1 MLIFFSLYRKTRKI
15 IVLYNK
21 FFFSIYSKP
30 WAAQG
35 NIRYS
40 ARYCKGKL
48 MKKDIV
54 KFRPCRFTEADRA
67 VLDSYRPVVEALGA
81 AFGPLCQIVLASLE
95 EPRAT
100 VVALANGHISH
111 RYVGEPVMPDGLE
124 FLEKHAWL
132 GSETPDEK
140 PRCREIRSSDGRR
153 LRNSNVGIFNGTK
166 LIGYLGVNVDMDMPL
181 ADFVDTFR
189 IKTDAEE
196 EGIPRHFDGDS
207 SRFLVK
213 SLEKALEEENRGKKT
228 NAKQRVKRVIARME
242 ALGAFNVRGA
252 VDFVAQRLEV
262 SRNTVYLHLRTL
274 REDKLCGG
282 EEKTVSAGERQ
293 TRPGNSI

>member
-1 MLIFFSLYRKTRKI
+1 MNFFLVFIPSHGRHRGTSDTLRG
-15 IVLYNK
+15 IV
-21 FFFSIYSKP
+21 
-30 WAAQG
+30 
-35 NIRYS
+35 
-40 ARYCKGKL
+40 KGKL
-48 MKKDIV
+48 MKKGVV

-81 AFGPLCQIVLASLE
+81 ALGPFCQVVLASLE
-95 EPRAT
+95 EPHAT

-166 LIGYLGVNVDMDMPL
+166 LIGYLGLNVAMDMPL

-213 SLEKALEEENRGKKT
+213 SLEKAWEGENRGKKT